1 MGIHRRRNLLLANG
15 SPNWVSANQWGCA
28 ACLGDEM
35 SPGFIEC
42 VQGRFTQGVDEVE
55 KVGEQ
60 VDGACVLIVVVTLL
74 LIMEHCIACGTGSQT
89 IAGIRIEEAVGGDYE
104 IGIVGRNIHGD
115 EIGFRFHVPPPPLCV
130 PRSW

>member
-1 MGIHRRRNLLLANG
+1 
-15 SPNWVSANQWGCA
+15 
-28 ACLGDEM
+28 M

-42 VQGRFTQGVDEVE
+42 LQGSFTHGVDEVE

-74 LIMEHCIACGTGSQT
+74 LILEHYLVRGLGAQS

-104 IGIVGRNIHGD
+104 IGIVGRKLHGKLLLR
-115 EIGFRFHVPPPPLCV
+115 ELGSRCRSIRPEETLAVEMNHVIGCV
-130 PRSW
+130 GDPDFGFPCNGGAVTSVSF